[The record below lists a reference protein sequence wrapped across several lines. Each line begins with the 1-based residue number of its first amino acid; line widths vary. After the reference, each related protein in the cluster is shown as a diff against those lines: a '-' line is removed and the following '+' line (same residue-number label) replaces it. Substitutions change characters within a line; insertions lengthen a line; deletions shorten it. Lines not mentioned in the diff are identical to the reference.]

1 MSTQQSPIS
10 TKHPNAARFSDQTY
24 LVRKKFWQFF
34 GGSFYIYDP
43 DGALVL
49 FSKLKAFKLKEDIRV
64 FTDETLQTEALSIQ
78 ARSVLD
84 FSGSYDVYD
93 SSTGQRVGA
102 LRRKGFKSSVYKDEW
117 LILDGADRE
126 VGIIQEENAILA
138 LLRKYLL
145 GALIPQRFDAQIGG
159 RTVATFKQHF
169 NLFAT
174 KLSLDFSLDPQ
185 HQFDR
190 RLGIA
195 AGILLCAIEGRSE
208 ERRVGKGCRSRR

>member
-1 MSTQQSPIS
+1 MFARQTNVSAN
-10 TKHPNAARFSDQTY
+10 HPLAARFGHQTY

-34 GGSFYIYDP
+34 GGSFYVYGP
-43 DGALVL
+43 NGALVL
-49 FSKLKAFKLKEDIRV
+49 FSRMKAFKLKEDIRV

-93 SSTGQRVGA
+93 SATGQRVGA
-102 LRRKGFKSSVYKDEW
+102 LRRKGLKSSFYKDEW
-117 LILDGADRE
+117 VILDGAERE
-126 VGIIQEENAILA
+126 VGLIQEESAFLA

-145 GALIPQRFDAQIGG
+145 GALIPQSFNVEIGG
-159 RTVATFKQHF
+159 RTVATFNQHF

-174 KLSLDFSLDPQ
+174 KLTLDFSPDPQ

-195 AGILLCAIEGRSE
+195 AGILLCAIEGKQDSN
-208 ERRVGKGCRSRR
+208 

>member
-1 MSTQQSPIS
+1 MFTQQTAPSID
-10 TKHPNAARFSDQTY
+10 HPLAARFGHQTY
-24 LVRKKFWQFF
+24 LVRKKLWQFL

-43 DGALVL
+43 NGALVL

-64 FTDETLQTEALSIQ
+64 FTDEALQTEALSIQ

-93 SSTGQRVGA
+93 SSTGQRVGT

-117 LILDGADRE
+117 VILDGAERE

-145 GALIPQRFDAQIGG
+145 GALIPQSFNTQIGG

-174 KLSLDFSLDPQ
+174 KLTLDFSLDPQ

-195 AGILLCAIEGRSE
+195 AGILLCAIEGKQQSN
-208 ERRVGKGCRSRR
+208 

>member
-1 MSTQQSPIS
+1 MSAQQTNVSAN
-10 TKHPNAARFSDQTY
+10 HPFAARFGHQTY
-24 LVRKKFWQFF
+24 LVRKKFWKFF
-34 GGSFYIYDP
+34 GGSFYIYDAS
-43 DGALVL
+43 GALVL

-93 SSTGQRVGA
+93 SATGQRVGA
-102 LRRKGFKSSVYKDEW
+102 LRRKGLKSSFYKDEW
-117 LILDGADRE
+117 VIMDGAERE
-126 VGIIQEENAILA
+126 VGLIQEDNAFLA

-145 GALIPQRFDAQIGG
+145 GALIPQSFNVEIGG
-159 RTVATFKQHF
+159 RTVATFSQHF

-174 KLSLDFSLDPQ
+174 KLTLDFSPDPQ

-195 AGILLCAIEGRSE
+195 AGILLCAIEGKQDSN
-208 ERRVGKGCRSRR
+208 

>member
-1 MSTQQSPIS
+1 MSFQQTPASNNHPI
-10 TKHPNAARFSDQTY
+10 AARFGHQTY

-43 DGALVL
+43 NGALVL
-49 FSKLKAFKLKEDIRV
+49 FSKMKAFKLKEDIRV

-93 SSTGQRVGA
+93 SASGQRVGA
-102 LRRKGFKSSVYKDEW
+102 LRRKGLKSSFYKDEW
-117 LILDGADRE
+117 VILDNTERE
-126 VGIIQEENAILA
+126 VGLIQEESAFLA

-145 GALIPQRFDAQIGG
+145 GALIPQSFNAQIGG
-159 RTVATFKQHF
+159 RTVATFSQLF

-174 KLSLDFSLDPQ
+174 KLTLDFSADPQ
-185 HQFDR
+185 RQFDR
-190 RLGIA
+190 RMGVA
-195 AGILLCAIEGRSE
+195 AGILLCAIEGKQHSD
-208 ERRVGKGCRSRR
+208 

>member
-1 MSTQQSPIS
+1 MSTQQSPVS
-10 TKHPNAARFSDQTY
+10 TKHPNAARFSHQTY
-24 LVRKKFWQFF
+24 LLRKKFWQFF

-43 DGALVL
+43 SGALVL
-49 FSKLKAFKLKEDIRV
+49 FSKMKAFKLKEDIRV
-64 FTDETLQTEALSIQ
+64 FTGETMQTEALSIQ

-93 SSTGQRVGA
+93 SATGQRVGA
-102 LRRKGFKSSVYKDEW
+102 LRRKGLKSSFYKDEW
-117 LILDGADRE
+117 VILDGAERA
-126 VGIIQEENAILA
+126 VGLIQEESAFLA

-145 GALIPQRFDAQIGG
+145 GALIPQSFNVQIDG
-159 RTVATFKQHF
+159 RTVATFNQRF

-174 KLSLDFSLDPQ
+174 KLTLDFSPDPQ

-195 AGILLCAIEGRSE
+195 AGILLCAIEGKQDSN
-208 ERRVGKGCRSRR
+208 

>member
-1 MSTQQSPIS
+1 MFSQQTAVSTN
-10 TKHPNAARFSDQTY
+10 HPFAARFSHQTY

-43 DGALVL
+43 NGEIVL

-64 FTDETLQTEALSIQ
+64 FTDETMQTEAISIQ

-84 FSGSYDVYD
+84 FSGAYDVYD
-93 SSTGQRVGA
+93 SATGQRVGA
-102 LRRKGFKSSVYKDEW
+102 LRRKGFKSSFYKDEW
-117 LILDGADRE
+117 VILDSAERE
-126 VGIIQEENAILA
+126 IGVIQEENAFLA

-145 GALIPQRFDAQIGG
+145 GALLPQSFDAQIGG
-159 RTVATFKQHF
+159 RKVATFSQKF

-185 HQFDR
+185 GQFDR
-190 RLGIA
+190 RLGVA
-195 AGILLCAIEGRSE
+195 AGILLCAIEGKQQSN
-208 ERRVGKGCRSRR
+208 

>member
-1 MSTQQSPIS
+1 MFTQQTAPS
-10 TKHPNAARFSDQTY
+10 TDHPLAARFGHQTY
-24 LVRKKFWQFF
+24 LVRKKLWQLF

-43 DGALVL
+43 NGALVL

-64 FTDETLQTEALSIQ
+64 FTDEALQTEALSIQ
-78 ARSVLD
+78 ARSILD

-117 LILDGADRE
+117 VILDGADRE
-126 VGIIQEENAILA
+126 IGTIQEENAILA

-185 HQFDR
+185 DQFDR

-195 AGILLCAIEGRSE
+195 AGILLCAIEGKQQSN
-208 ERRVGKGCRSRR
+208 

>member
-1 MSTQQSPIS
+1 MSTQQSPVS
-10 TKHPNAARFSDQTY
+10 TKHPNAARFSHQTY

-49 FSKLKAFKLKEDIRV
+49 FSKMKAFKLKEDIRV

-93 SSTGQRVGA
+93 SASGLRVGA
-102 LRRKGFKSSVYKDEW
+102 LRRNGLKSSFYKDEW
-117 LILDGADRE
+117 VILDNAERE
-126 VGIIQEENAILA
+126 VGLIQEESAFLA

-145 GALIPQRFDAQIGG
+145 GALIPQSFNAQIGG
-159 RTVATFKQHF
+159 RTVATFSQHF

-174 KLSLDFSLDPQ
+174 KLTLDFSADPQ

-190 RLGIA
+190 RLGVA
-195 AGILLCAIEGRSE
+195 AGILLCAIEGKQQSN
-208 ERRVGKGCRSRR
+208 

>member
-1 MSTQQSPIS
+1 MPTQQTPVS
-10 TKHPNAARFSDQTY
+10 TKHPNAARFSHQTY
-24 LVRKKFWQFF
+24 LVRRKFWQFF

-43 DGALVL
+43 SGALVL
-49 FSKLKAFKLKEDIRV
+49 FSKMKAFKLKEDIRV

-93 SSTGQRVGA
+93 SASGQRVGA
-102 LRRKGFKSSVYKDEW
+102 LRRKGLKSSFYKDEW
-117 LILDGADRE
+117 VILDNTERE
-126 VGIIQEENAILA
+126 VGLIQEESAFLA

-145 GALIPQRFDAQIGG
+145 GALIPQSFNAQIGG
-159 RTVATFKQHF
+159 RTVATFSQHF

-174 KLSLDFSLDPQ
+174 KLTLDFSADPQ

-190 RLGIA
+190 RLGLA
-195 AGILLCAIEGRSE
+195 AGILLCAIEGKQQSN
-208 ERRVGKGCRSRR
+208 

>member
-1 MSTQQSPIS
+1 MSAQQATIS
-10 TKHPNAARFSDQTY
+10 ANHPLAARFGHQTY
-24 LVRKKFWQFF
+24 LVRKKLWQLF
-34 GGSFYIYDP
+34 GGSFYIYDSN
-43 DGALVL
+43 GALVL

-84 FSGSYDVYD
+84 FSGAYDVYD
-93 SSTGQRVGA
+93 SATGQRIGA

-117 LILDGADRE
+117 MILDGADRE
-126 VGIIQEENAILA
+126 VGLIQEENAFLA

-145 GALIPQRFDAQIGG
+145 GALIPQSFNTQIGG
-159 RTVATFKQHF
+159 RTVATFSQHF

-174 KLSLDFSLDPQ
+174 KLTLDFSPDPQ

-195 AGILLCAIEGRSE
+195 AGILLCAIEGKQQSN
-208 ERRVGKGCRSRR
+208 

>member
-1 MSTQQSPIS
+1 MPTQQTPIS
-10 TKHPNAARFSDQTY
+10 TKHPNAARFSHQTY

-43 DGALVL
+43 SGALVL
-49 FSKLKAFKLKEDIRV
+49 FSKMKAFKLKEDIRV

-93 SSTGQRVGA
+93 SASGQRVGA
-102 LRRKGFKSSVYKDEW
+102 LRRKGLKSSFYKDEW
-117 LILDGADRE
+117 VILDNTERE
-126 VGIIQEENAILA
+126 VGLIQEESAFLA

-145 GALIPQRFDAQIGG
+145 GALIPQTFNAQIGG
-159 RTVATFKQHF
+159 RTVATFSQHF
-169 NLFAT
+169 NLFVT
-174 KLSLDFSLDPQ
+174 KLTLDFSADPQ

-190 RLGIA
+190 RIGIA
-195 AGILLCAIEGRSE
+195 AGILLCAIEGKQQSN
-208 ERRVGKGCRSRR
+208 

>member
-1 MSTQQSPIS
+1 MFAQQPTIS
-10 TKHPNAARFSDQTY
+10 ANHPFAARFGHQTY

-34 GGSFYIYDP
+34 GSSFFVYDP
-43 DGALVL
+43 NGSLVL

-64 FTDETLQTEALSIQ
+64 CTDESLQTEALSIQ

-93 SSTGQRVGA
+93 SPTGERVGA
-102 LRRKGFKSSVYKDEW
+102 LRRKGLKSSFYKDEW
-117 LILDGADRE
+117 VILNRNEIEIGLIR
-126 VGIIQEENAILA
+126 EENAFLA

-145 GALIPQRFDAQIGG
+145 GALIPQNFNVQIGG
-159 RTVATFKQHF
+159 QTVATFNQHF

-174 KLSLDFSLDPQ
+174 KLTLDFSLDPQ
-185 HQFDR
+185 YQFDR

-195 AGILLCAIEGRSE
+195 AGILLCAIEGKQDSN
-208 ERRVGKGCRSRR
+208 

>member
-1 MSTQQSPIS
+1 MFAQKPTIS
-10 TKHPNAARFSDQTY
+10 ANHPFARRFGHQTY

-34 GGSFYIYDP
+34 GGSFFVYDSN
-43 DGALVL
+43 GAVVL
-49 FSKLKAFKLKEDIRV
+49 FSRLKAFKLKEDIRV
-64 FTDETLQTEALSIQ
+64 CTDESLQTEALSIQ

-93 SSTGQRVGA
+93 SATGERVGV
-102 LRRKGFKSSVYKDEW
+102 LRRKGLKSSFYKDEW
-117 LILDGADRE
+117 VILNQNEVEIGLIR
-126 VGIIQEENAILA
+126 EENAFLA

-145 GALIPQRFDAQIGG
+145 GALIPQSFNVQIGDQ
-159 RTVATFKQHF
+159 TVATFNQHF

-174 KLSLDFSLDPQ
+174 KLTLDFSLDPQ

-195 AGILLCAIEGRSE
+195 AGILLCAIEGKQDSD
-208 ERRVGKGCRSRR
+208 

>member
-1 MSTQQSPIS
+1 MSSQQTPAS
-10 TKHPNAARFSDQTY
+10 TNHPTAARFGHQTY

-43 DGALVL
+43 NGALVL
-49 FSKLKAFKLKEDIRV
+49 FSKMKAFKLKEDIRV

-93 SSTGQRVGA
+93 SASGQRVGA
-102 LRRKGFKSSVYKDEW
+102 LRRKGLKSSFYKDEW
-117 LILDGADRE
+117 VILDNTERE
-126 VGIIQEENAILA
+126 VGLIQEESAFLA

-145 GALIPQRFDAQIGG
+145 GALIPQSFNAQIGG
-159 RTVATFKQHF
+159 RTVATFSQHF

-174 KLSLDFSLDPQ
+174 KLTLDFSADPQ
-185 HQFDR
+185 RQFDR
-190 RLGIA
+190 RMGVA
-195 AGILLCAIEGRSE
+195 AGILLCAIEGKQHSD
-208 ERRVGKGCRSRR
+208 

>member
-1 MSTQQSPIS
+1 MFAQQPTIS
-10 TKHPNAARFSDQTY
+10 ANHPFAARFGHQTY

-34 GGSFYIYDP
+34 GSSFFVYDP
-43 DGALVL
+43 NGSLVL

-64 FTDETLQTEALSIQ
+64 CTDESLQTEALSIQ

-93 SSTGQRVGA
+93 SPTGERVGA
-102 LRRKGFKSSVYKDEW
+102 LRRKGLKSSFYKDEW
-117 LILDGADRE
+117 VILNRNEIEIGLIR
-126 VGIIQEENAILA
+126 EENAFLA

-145 GALIPQRFDAQIGG
+145 GALIPQNFNVRIGG
-159 RTVATFKQHF
+159 QTVATFNQHF

-174 KLSLDFSLDPQ
+174 KLTLDFSLDPQ
-185 HQFDR
+185 YQFDR

-195 AGILLCAIEGRSE
+195 AGILLCAIEGKQDSN
-208 ERRVGKGCRSRR
+208 